1 MGLGSLKIAKMT
13 AVGLLALAV
22 GAMPGIGEV
31 HAAEEEEVSVPS
43 AMPGEG
49 PFLYQTAEQSRM
61 KVEVV
66 ARGLAHGYSLAFLP
80 GGDLLIVERGQRL
93 RLLRGATTASPRLES
108 AAIADVP
115 TYGNVE
121 HLHRDDLFGIQDVV
135 AHPEFAKNGLLYF
148 TYNRPEAY
156 DAGADRVKGSIIL
169 ARAKLDGLRL
179 TKKQDL
185 IVGEPVIGTGGS
197 RIIFDGQ
204 GSLFVSVGGLSTGDV
219 EASQRTDNI
228 YGKVLRIRPDGTIP
242 ADNPF
247 FGTSGARKE
256 VWTYGHRD
264 PLGLAIDPRSGR
276 LVASEHGPQGGDE
289 INLLMPGR
297 NYGWPTFSYG
307 TVYGGSKLP
316 HAPVGQGTEGPLMV
330 WMPAIAPNG
339 ITFYTGDAMPGWKN
353 NLFVTSARRGQ
364 INGTGSLV
372 RVVTTD
378 DLDEKRQE
386 ALLTDLHQ
394 RFKDVKQ
401 GPDGYLY
408 ALTDEAESVVLRLRP
423 AE

>member
-13 AVGLLALAV
+13 AAGLVALAV
-22 GAMPGIGEV
+22 VGVPGIVPV
-31 HAAEEEEVSVPS
+31 HAAEEEEVSVPTS
-43 AMPGEG
+43 APGAG
-49 PFLYQTAEQSRM
+49 PFLYATAEQPRV
-61 KVEVV
+61 KAEVV

-93 RLLRGATTASPRLES
+93 RLLRGATSESPRLEP
-108 AAIADVP
+108 AAIAAVP
-115 TYGNVE
+115 SYTDIE
-121 HLHRDDLFGIQDVV
+121 HLHRDDVFGIQDVV
-135 AHPEFAKNGLLYF
+135 PHPEFAKNGLLYF
-148 TYNRPEAY
+148 TYNRPASY
-156 DAGADRVKGSIIL
+156 DAGAGRLKASSIL

-179 TKKQDL
+179 TKVQDL
-185 IVGEPVIGTGGS
+185 IVGEQVVGTGGS
-197 RIIFDGQ
+197 RIIFDGE
-204 GSLFVSVGGLSTGDV
+204 GSLFVSVGALSTGDI
-219 EASQRTDNI
+219 ESAQRTDNI
-228 YGKVLRIRPDGTIP
+228 YGKVLRVRPDGTIP
-242 ADNPF
+242 ADNPLF
-247 FGTSGARKE
+247 SATGARKE
-256 VWTYGHRD
+256 IWTYGHRD

-297 NYGWPTFSYG
+297 NYGWPTSSYG
-307 TVYGGSKLP
+307 TNYGGSRLP
-316 HAPVGQGTEGPLMV
+316 QAPVGQGTEGPIMV
-330 WMPAIAPNG
+330 WLPAIAPNG

-364 INGTGSLV
+364 INGTGSLI
-372 RVVTTD
+372 RVVTND

-423 AE
+423 E